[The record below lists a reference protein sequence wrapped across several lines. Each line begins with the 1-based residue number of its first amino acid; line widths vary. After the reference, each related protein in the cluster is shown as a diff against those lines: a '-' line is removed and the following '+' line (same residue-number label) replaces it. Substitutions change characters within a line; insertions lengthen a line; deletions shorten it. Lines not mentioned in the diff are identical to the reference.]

1 MSIKNNKNICL
12 VYIYMEI
19 FTGDKITLLY
29 SVYYYIPGIKN
40 IVLFSGIIFVIL
52 YIYIYIYIYIYTLY
66 IIYTL

>member
-19 FTGDKITLLY
+19 WEDILHY
-29 SVYYYIPGIKN
+29 YIVYYIFPDIKN
-40 IVLFSGIIFVIL
+40 IVLFSVIM
-52 YIYIYIYIYIYTLY
+52 YIYILY